1 MTYYGQNT
9 PDNTLGFIGNGN
21 ALAAFLDAK
30 DKPVGGHFSFGQI
43 SSLSIELS
51 TEKASMQDT
60 MTGSKGTAQET
71 VISTEATTNFT
82 LNSFHK
88 DVLRPALFAKLYED
102 AEDVGKT
109 MKATVNLGRSIVV
122 DGIIKEITSIVRDSD
137 SADVTENFI
146 ISNGS
151 IYTDKDQSGFAE
163 ALVEDDAVTITYTS
177 LAVDRIEAF
186 VESGIN
192 LQIVFDGFN
201 IADEN
206 RPVKVTLHKVA
217 LSPSAARN
225 LISTEYATHDIT
237 GTLLASKAVTGTGL
251 SRLFKEEHV
260 IAA

>member
-9 PDNTLGFIGNGN
+9 PDNTHGFIGNGA
-21 ALAAFLDAK
+21 ALASLLDAN
-30 DKPVGGHFSFGQI
+30 DKPTGGHFNFGQI

-51 TEKASMQDT
+51 TEKASMKDT
-60 MTGSKGTAQET
+60 MTGSKGTAKET
-71 VISTEATTNFT
+71 VIGTEATTNFT

-88 DVLRPALFAKLYED
+88 DVLRAALFARAYED
-102 AEDVGKT
+102 AEEVGKT
-109 MKATVNLGRSIVV
+109 MQATVNLGRSIVV
-122 DGIIKEITSIVRDSD
+122 DGVIKEITSIVRDSD

-146 ISNGS
+146 ISNSS
-151 IYTDKDQSGFAE
+151 IHADKDQSAYTE
-163 ALVEDDAVTITYTS
+163 ALVEDDVVTITYTTHA
-177 LAVDRIEAF
+177 AVRIEAF
-186 VESGIN
+186 VESGVD